1 MSLNI
6 GTKILD
12 VCTSIDA
19 TVDLTMLSTR
29 QLSNLKRQYT
39 TGYVQGVGVP
49 AQLAIKLLRAE
60 RMPYV
65 HRRRHSCLSWS
76 RIPVSENHPARAAL
90 IACMVA
96 SELCSDAE
104 SYYVRGIQYT
114 RRDIMSAENIG
125 WCHNVVDAPLTGLDL
140 NNPLPAG
147 FETCVVK
154 IDLLD

>member
-19 TVDLTMLSTR
+19 TVDLTRLSTR

-39 TGYVQGVGVP
+39 TGHVQGTGVP

-60 RMPYV
+60 RRPYV
-65 HRRRHSCLSWS
+65 HRRRYACLSWS

-96 SELCSDAE
+96 SELCSDVK
-104 SYYVRGIQYT
+104 SYYAQVIQYT
-114 RRDIMSAENIG
+114 RRDIMSAENSG
-125 WCHNVVDAPLTGLDL
+125 WCQNVVVTPLKSLNL

-147 FETCVVK
+147 FETGVVK